1 MRCRSGNM
9 KRSDPPQA
17 NHGVPGE
24 PDPRFR
30 LDPAC
35 FPQPIELELP
45 EELMERLQRMA
56 KETEFSLSELVHNLI
71 CQQLNEKAK
80 EP

>member
-1 MRCRSGNM
+1 M
-9 KRSDPPQA
+9 KRSEPPYVS
-17 NHGVPGE
+17 HGVPGE

-30 LDPAC
+30 LDPVC
-35 FPQPIELELP
+35 FPQPLELELP
-45 EELMERLQRMA
+45 EEFVERLQRMA
-56 KETEFSLSELVHNLI
+56 NETGPSLSELVHNLI

>member
-1 MRCRSGNM
+1 
-9 KRSDPPQA
+9 
-17 NHGVPGE
+17 
-24 PDPRFR
+24 

-45 EELMERLQRMA
+45 DELMERLQRMA
-56 KETEFSLSELVHNLI
+56 KETGFSLSELVHNLI